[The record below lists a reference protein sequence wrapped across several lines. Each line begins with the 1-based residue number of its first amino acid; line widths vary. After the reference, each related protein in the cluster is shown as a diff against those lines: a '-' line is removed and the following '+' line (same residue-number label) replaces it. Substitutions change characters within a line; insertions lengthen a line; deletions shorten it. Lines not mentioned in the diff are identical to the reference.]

1 MKESVVKQ
9 RKCRLRSS
17 WKHALDV
24 LVFPVRYLAA
34 LHGRRR
40 YSSILTLG
48 HNCELAFRSWTVWGG
63 LDSCVFSWANT
74 LSLDKLLDGLSN
86 FRDIGVEWKE
96 NLSNGG
102 QHICAITGFRFHGK
116 ATNDVLFRGGVPDR
130 VAVAEDRRELT
141 SRLDYLKRK
150 FVRLLSDRE
159 RSLVVYKIKT
169 SDCVPGVSE
178 KVERLRKC
186 LDGFGG
192 CYDLL
197 IVCERGNESVF
208 GDDPGF
214 ELRCV
219 DRFNPDSDVTNARLG
234 DPLGWRLLFTEFA
247 PRVTVKRK
255 DKKFKFQ

>member
-1 MKESVVKQ
+1 MAVAVIRAFSPLGTIANWLFARGPCGEGWIHASFPGQ
-9 RKCRLRSS
+9 IRFPWISCWTGCRIFGISGSS
-17 WKHALDV
+17 GK
-24 LVFPVRYLAA
+24 
-34 LHGRRR
+34 
-40 YSSILTLG
+40 
-48 HNCELAFRSWTVWGG
+48 
-63 LDSCVFSWANT
+63 
-74 LSLDKLLDGLSN
+74 K
-86 FRDIGVEWKE
+86 
-96 NLSNGG
+96 
-102 QHICAITGFRFHGK
+102 ICAITGFRFHGK